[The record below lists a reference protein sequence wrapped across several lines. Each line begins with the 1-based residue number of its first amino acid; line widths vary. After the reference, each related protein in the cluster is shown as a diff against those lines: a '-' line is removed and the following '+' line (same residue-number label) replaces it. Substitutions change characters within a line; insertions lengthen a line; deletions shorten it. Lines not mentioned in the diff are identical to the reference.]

1 MTADGLFTLDD
12 MSRMAESGFD
22 GMAPSDVFTAIS
34 AAVRAPRLDDGSAV
48 DTATYN
54 PQALGDGLV
63 EAYIDAIAPRVV
75 LGIEEA
81 LTPEDAADEEA
92 VASAMG
98 VVAGVT
104 PDEYAAA
111 KDERDA
117 GFPSRLCD
125 IRARYIERS

>member
-1 MTADGLFTLDD
+1 MTADGLFTLND
-12 MSRMAESGFD
+12 MSRMAEGGFA
-22 GMAPSDVFTAIS
+22 GMTPSDVFTAIS
-34 AAVRAPRLDDGSAV
+34 ASVRAPRLDDGSAV
-48 DTATYN
+48 DISTYD
-54 PQALGDGLV
+54 PQVLGDGLV
-63 EAYIDAIAPRVV
+63 EAYIDAIAPQVA

-81 LTPEDAADEEA
+81 LAPEDTADEEA

-98 VVAGVT
+98 VVVGAT